1 VHILGLIPARK
12 GSKRIK
18 DKNKKVLLDKPLIE
32 WTIEAG
38 KSLEQITQVLV
49 STDDPEIMEIAKKSG
64 VLAPWLRPVHLSED
78 KTSSM
83 DVIFHA
89 LDWYE
94 SNISKIDGVLLL
106 QPTSPFRSPETLL
119 NGIKLFE
126 KNPTSSIIGVSKI
139 KQHPSWA
146 YKLSNGTLINF
157 MSDQSVPTRSQD
169 LESAYFPTGS
179 FYLTSPEVLR
189 RDKSFLS
196 QTTIPLVVGSFEESI
211 DIDTAEDFRI
221 AELCAPNF
229 IKEIK

>member
-1 VHILGLIPARK
+1 MHILALVPARK

-38 KSLEQITQVLV
+38 KSLDEITQVLV

-64 VLAPWLRPVHLSED
+64 VLAPWLRPDHLSED
-78 KTSSM
+78 KTSTV

-119 NGIKLFE
+119 RGIDLF
-126 KNPTSSIIGVSKI
+126 KKHPTSSIIGVSKI
-139 KQHPSWA
+139 RQHPSWA
-146 YKLSNGTLINF
+146 YKLLNGTLINF
-157 MSDQSVPTRSQD
+157 MSDQSVPIRSQD
-169 LESAYFPTGS
+169 LEIAYFPTGS

-196 QTTIPLVVGSFEESI
+196 QITIPLVVDSFEESI
-211 DIDTAEDFRI
+211 DIDTPEDFRI
-221 AELCAPNF
+221 AELCALNF
-229 IKEIK
+229 IKKY